1 MNKSRFTVV
10 AYFVLR
16 ILVLIV
22 LVLAAL
28 NRQWYNVFLCL
39 LTLLLFLLPSFVSHR
54 LKIQLP
60 GALEV
65 VILLFI
71 FAAEILGEIGEFY
84 VKLDYW
90 DTMLHTINGFLM
102 AAIGFALIDVLNRD
116 PHVRMSLSPL
126 FVAFAAFCFSMTVG
140 ILWEFFE
147 YAMDRVFLMDMQ
159 KDAVVQ
165 TVSSVAL
172 HPEGANVP
180 VVLRGVTETVI
191 RSASAGETLVSGG
204 YLDIGLRDTMTDL
217 LVNCIGAL
225 VFSILGVLYLKNRG
239 RLARLF
245 IPRMMTEEQTRQLEA
260 ETRARALR
268 RTQRRA
274 RAFPVG
280 SERGKK
286 RKKD

>member
-10 AYFVLR
+10 TYFVLR
-16 ILVLIV
+16 ILVLVV

-39 LTLLLFLLPSFVSHR
+39 LTLVLFLLPSFVSHR

-191 RSASAGETLVSGG
+191 RSASAGETLISGG

-268 RTQRRA
+268 RAQRRA